1 MRSPKNFI
9 LRSFVIFVII
19 GTSSCGDFFIKER
32 QAEVVSTPKTPN
44 VRYEISSI
52 SIATEDI
59 PASFLFNLKRYL
71 FAELS
76 KRKLLGRK
84 EDNPRQI
91 RILIGYYHVAK
102 DSDANRVMSI
112 IDVADPK
119 AEEILD
125 TSEINSLIQKARNV
139 EDVAKLHARD
149 IVKFLAGER
158 KKQ

>member
-1 MRSPKNFI
+1 MRSAKKFI
-9 LRSFVIFVII
+9 LRSFIIFLII

-32 QAEVVSTPKTPN
+32 QTEVIPTPRIPN

-52 SIATEDI
+52 SIATEDV
-59 PASFLFNLKRYL
+59 PPSFLFNLKRYL

-84 EDNPRQI
+84 EDNPRQV

-102 DSDANRVMSI
+102 DADTNRVMSVV
-112 IDVADPK
+112 DVTDLK

-125 TSEINSLIQKARNV
+125 NSEISTLIQKARNI

-149 IVKFLAGER
+149 IVKFLAGE
-158 KKQ
+158 KKK

>member
-9 LRSFVIFVII
+9 LRSFAILLII
-19 GTSSCGDFFIKER
+19 GTSSCINFFIKER
-32 QAEVVSTPKTPN
+32 PADLRSTPKAPN
-44 VRYEISSI
+44 VKYEISSI

-84 EDNPRQI
+84 EDNPHQI
-91 RILIGYYHVAK
+91 RILIGYYRVAK
-102 DSDANRVMSI
+102 DADANHVVSVV
-112 IDVADPK
+112 DVADPK
-119 AEEILD
+119 SEEILD
-125 TSEINSLIQKARNV
+125 ESEINTSVQKARNI
-139 EDVAKLHARD
+139 EDVAKLHAKD

>member
-1 MRSPKNFI
+1 MRSLKNII
-9 LRSFVIFVII
+9 LRSFAILLII
-19 GTSSCGDFFIKER
+19 GTSSCTNFFIKER
-32 QAEVVSTPKTPN
+32 PADVRPTPKVPN
-44 VRYEISSI
+44 IRYEISSI

-84 EDNPRQI
+84 EDNPHQI
-91 RILIGYYHVAK
+91 RILIGYYRVVK
-102 DSDANRVMSI
+102 DADANHVVSVV
-112 IDVADPK
+112 DVTDPG

-125 TSEINSLIQKARNV
+125 ESEINTSVQKARNI

-149 IVKFLAGER
+149 IVKFLAGE
-158 KKQ
+158 KKKK